1 MISPYLGDLRLRR
14 PRRILS
20 LIGEGVHELERLTAC
35 QLQQLIDAGV
45 STVVVVVVPFGS
57 VEHHGGHR
65 PLGADAF
72 LADAVGAQ
80 IAQRLGA
87 VLAPTVGAGCS
98 GRHGIL
104 Q

>member
-20 LIGEGVHELERLTAC
+20 LMGEGVHELERLTAC

-45 STVVVVVVPFGS
+45 SMVVVPFGS

-65 PLGADAF
+65 PFGADGF
-72 LADAVGAQ
+72 LADAVGAR
-80 IAQRLGA
+80 IAQRPGA

>member
-1 MISPYLGDLRLRR
+1 MG
-14 PRRILS
+14 
-20 LIGEGVHELERLTAC
+20 GGVHERERLTAC
-35 QLQQLIDAGV
+35 QLQPLIDAGV
-45 STVVVVVVPFGS
+45 SAVVVPFGS
-57 VEHHGGHR
+57 VEHHGGYR

-87 VLAPTVGAGCS
+87 VLAPAVGAGCS
-98 GRHGIL
+98 GRRGIL

>member
-1 MISPYLGDLRLRR
+1 M
-14 PRRILS
+14 
-20 LIGEGVHELERLTAC
+20 GEGVHELERLTAC

-45 STVVVVVVPFGS
+45 STAVPFGS
-57 VEHHGGHR
+57 VEHHSGPL
-65 PLGADAF
+65 PLGAGAF

-87 VLAPTVGAGCS
+87 VLAPTVCAGCS